1 MFSYLNKKEIIET
14 VNDFLSLIGQ
24 IGIGVCN
31 ELGKLGV
38 FVIEA
43 LTISAKD
50 FDLRKIIIQMHF
62 IGVKSLYV
70 VALTGLCIGA
80 VLAKHTFDGLHRFGG
95 AQDQFIGPLVYISMA
110 REFGPIVSAIML
122 TARAGSAITAELG
135 AMKISEQIDAL
146 KTLSIDPF
154 AYLITPRII
163 GATII
168 MPFLSLFCTMF
179 GISAGYMMAIH
190 VMGVSSE
197 TYADSIKKMLEFSD
211 ISNGLIKASVFGF
224 LAASICCYKG
234 INTTGGSRGVGISTT
249 QAVVYSSV
257 TIFFANL
264 ILSMLLFR
272 TK

>member
-1 MFSYLNKKEIIET
+1 MFSYLNKKEVIQT
-14 VNDFLSLIGQ
+14 FNDFLSLVGQ
-24 IGIGVCN
+24 VAIGVCN
-31 ELGKLGV
+31 DLGNIGI

-43 LTISAKD
+43 FTTSIKD
-50 FDLRKIIIQMHF
+50 LDLRKIIVQMHF
-62 IGVKSLYV
+62 IGVKSLSV
-70 VALTGLCIGA
+70 VALTGACIGA
-80 VLAKHTFDGLHRFGG
+80 VLAKHSFDGLHRFGG

-179 GISAGYMMAIH
+179 GISAGYLMAIH
-190 VMGVSSE
+190 VLGVSSE
-197 TYADSIKKMLEFSD
+197 TYADSIKKMLEFTD
-211 ISNGLIKASVFGF
+211 ISNGLIKAAIFGF
-224 LAASICCYKG
+224 LSASICCYKG
-234 INTTGGSRGVGISTT
+234 INTAGGSRGVGISTT

-257 TIFFANL
+257 TIFFANY
-264 ILSMLLFR
+264 ILTTLLFR
-272 TK
+272 VK